1 MTELLQKAFDEAS
14 KLAPQEQDALAT
26 VLLGEIEGE
35 HDWDAALAET
45 QEDLADM
52 ADAALT
58 EHRTRKTQALDPE
71 TL

>member
-1 MTELLQKAFDEAS
+1 MTELLQKAFNEAS
-14 KLAPQEQDALAT
+14 KLPPQEQDALAT

-35 HDWDAALAET
+35 HHWDATLAGA

-58 EHRTRKTQALDPE
+58 EHRTRKTQALDLE